1 MELEKSKEILNKF
14 CEYEDSVVL
23 IDNALI
29 EIQEAIEAVLQALD
43 NSIPKEK
50 VKKKIDKLQYL
61 INNGETDYSNADFE
75 YQIDMLEK
83 LMEE

>member
-29 EIQEAIEAVLQALD
+29 EIQEAIEAVLQALE

-50 VKKKIDKLQYL
+50 VETEIKELDNMKVEGEAFTTAVNFAKKTLQEL
-61 INNGETDYSNADFE
+61 
-75 YQIDMLEK
+75 LE
-83 LMEE
+83 E